1 MNHLCAEISITG
13 NLADALPIKSE
24 SDTALS
30 GTLLERFFPGTLKN
44 MLPAKSD
51 LGVAPSGTLLER
63 FFPGTLKNMLPAK
76 SDLGATLDETAP
88 STLATLHRFKKG
100 VSACAVLSRAAAEGR
115 H

>member
-24 SDTALS
+24 SDTAL
-30 GTLLERFFPGTLKN
+30 
-44 MLPAKSD
+44 
-51 LGVAPSGTLLER
+51 SGTLLER